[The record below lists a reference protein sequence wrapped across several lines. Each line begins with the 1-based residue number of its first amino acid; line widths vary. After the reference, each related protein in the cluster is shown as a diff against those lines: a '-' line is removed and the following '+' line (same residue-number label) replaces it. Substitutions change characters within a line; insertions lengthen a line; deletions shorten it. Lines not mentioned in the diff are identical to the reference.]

1 MEKDYKNHLL
11 KIAKQM
17 ILIHDVNLLAK
28 LIIRTLTRTLHI
40 KTAGL
45 FICNKDSNEYII
57 KVSNGKKG
65 SRIPVGFAKI
75 KETNPI
81 IKFFL
86 DKQIFNFQ
94 KDYLSGKTLLKL
106 KESLK
111 EDKDKIAFLQELE
124 AEMSLYDAELIIP
137 GFFRED
143 LLVVFFISPKDDGSF
158 FSKEDL
164 EFLTVLS
171 SDVVMAIQNAQL
183 FEKITKQLDINKRLI
198 LNTVEAL
205 VTAIDKKNTYTHGH
219 SEKVMKY
226 SMIISKYIPQNLVE
240 NFNDFKNKLQIS
252 ALLHDIGKIGIPET
266 ILDKETRLSDAEIDC
281 IREHPVMGA
290 EILEPIEEFK
300 EIALGVRYHHERFDG
315 AGYPYRLS
323 GDNIPLTAAII
334 SVADAYD
341 AMLGDRP
348 YRKGLQKD
356 IAIEEII
363 VNRGKQFNP
372 VVVDAFLKAV
382 SNEEL

>member
-86 DKQIFNFQ
+86 DKQNFNFQ

-143 LLVVFFISPKDDGSF
+143 LLVVFFISSKDDGSF

-240 NFNDFKNKLQIS
+240 NFNNFKNKLQIS

-348 YRKGLQKD
+348 YRKGLPKD